1 MDKRTHHWKI
11 EASVLLDTRM
21 MSSAFI
27 FLFKSKS
34 LMSINIVEM
43 HCWIATIKLDKE

>member
-1 MDKRTHHWKI
+1 MHHRKI

-34 LMSINIVEM
+34 LKSTNIVEM
-43 HCWIATIKLDKE
+43 NCCIATIKLDKE